1 MDFNSQEDTTRRKT
15 GYTYVNLPD
24 SMRDLFSISSRG
36 KSAEEEANELFN
48 QHSYCTESITVTSI
62 PIYHLE
68 PNTLIHIRNDEN
80 LLNGKYQITRLS
92 IPLSYN
98 GMMSISA
105 TKIVD
110 AVY

>member
-48 QHSYCTESITVTSI
+48 
-62 PIYHLE
+62 
-68 PNTLIHIRNDEN
+68 
-80 LLNGKYQITRLS
+80 
-92 IPLSYN
+92 
-98 GMMSISA
+98 
-105 TKIVD
+105 
-110 AVY
+110 